1 MPSKSQKNYRYLLV
15 DVFTQEQ
22 FQGNQLAVFPDARG
36 LDDASMQRIAREF
49 NLPEVTFV
57 FPASLPG
64 CVADVRIFTPLKE
77 MLFAGHPTIGTA
89 YVLRS
94 EGLVARSAEEFRL
107 QVKVGPVPVR
117 VDDSGGIL
125 WLKTPPIQWGKT
137 YDAALCAHVLGLNP
151 GDLDARYAPQ
161 RLSAGNPTL
170 LVPLQTAELVDRA
183 WLGLDGMQRLR
194 GDDSEPFCVFIF
206 APTKAGAYSRM
217 FAPEYGIAED
227 PASGSATGPLGAFM
241 KKHGLV
247 SSARFVSEQGAK
259 MGRRSLLHVHIH
271 GPDDID
277 VGGHVT
283 SVGEGTI
290 RVLNS
295 N

>member
-1 MPSKSQKNYRYLLV
+1 MPSTSHKNYRYQLV
-15 DVFTQEQ
+15 DVFTEEQ

-36 LDDASMQRIAREF
+36 LDNTTMQRIAREF

-57 FPASLPG
+57 FPVSLAG

-77 MLFAGHPTIGTA
+77 MMFAGHPTIGTA

-94 EGLVARSAEEFRL
+94 EGLVASSAEEFTL

-117 VDDSGGIL
+117 VDKEGGGIL
-125 WLKTPPIQWGKT
+125 WLKTPPIHWGRT
-137 YDAALCAHVLGLNP
+137 YDPAVCARVLGLNP
-151 GDLDARYAPQ
+151 GDLDAASPPQ
-161 RLSAGNPTL
+161 KLSAGNPTL
-170 LVPLQTAELVDRA
+170 LVALRSPEIVDRA

-194 GDDSEPFCVFIF
+194 GDDSELFCVFIF
-206 APTKAGAYSRM
+206 AATKTGAYSRM

-241 KKHGLV
+241 KKHRLA
-247 SSARFVSEQGAK
+247 SNARFVSEQGAK
-259 MGRRSLLHVHIH
+259 MGRRSLLHVHVH

-277 VGGHVT
+277 VGGHVI
-283 SVGEGTI
+283 SVGEGNI
-290 RVLNS
+290 RVLGD
-295 N
+295 

>member
-1 MPSKSQKNYRYLLV
+1 MPSGSQKSYRYLLV

-57 FPASLPG
+57 FPASLAG

-89 YVLRS
+89 FVLRS
-94 EGLVARSAEEFRL
+94 EGLVAPSAEEFRL

-117 VDDSGGIL
+117 VDDGGAIL
-125 WLKTPPIQWGKT
+125 WLKTPPIQWGRT
-137 YDAALCAHVLGLNP
+137 YDPALCARVLGLNP
-151 GDLDARYAPQ
+151 ADLDARHAPQ

-170 LVPLQTAELVDRA
+170 LVPLRTTELVDRA
-183 WLGLDGMQRLR
+183 WLSLDGMQRLR
-194 GDDSEPFCVFIF
+194 GDDSELFCVFIF

-247 SSARFVSEQGAK
+247 SGARFVSEQGAK

-283 SVGEGTI
+283 PVGEGSI

-295 N
+295 D

>member
-1 MPSKSQKNYRYLLV
+1 MANRSQKNYRYLLV

-77 MLFAGHPTIGTA
+77 MLFAGHPAIGTA
-89 YVLRS
+89 SVLRS
-94 EGLVARSAEEFRL
+94 ESLVAPAEEFRL
-107 QVKVGPVPVR
+107 QMKVGPVPVR
-117 VDDSGGIL
+117 VDDVGGGLL
-125 WLKTPPIQWGKT
+125 WLKTPPIQWGRM
-137 YDAALCAHVLGLNP
+137 YDPALCARVLGLNP
-151 GDLDARYAPQ
+151 GDLDAGTAPQ

-170 LVPLQTAELVDRA
+170 LVSLRNTELVDRA
-183 WLGLDGMQRLR
+183 WLGVDGMQRLR
-194 GDDSEPFCVFIF
+194 GADSELFCVFIF

-217 FAPEYGIAED
+217 FAPEYGIPED

-241 KKHGLV
+241 HKHGLV

-283 SVGEGTI
+283 PVGEGSI
-290 RVLNS
+290 RVLAS